1 MSDSTETIP
10 FAPPQLNRAALT
22 MLLTALLT
30 AAGPFWY
37 LTRTPRLDGVLATA
51 LLILPSVLII
61 FGAVRL
67 LTIRQQPELLT
78 LGTAAFDVAKN
89 LFVAAYVH
97 LAATA
102 RPSAMYLLACMS
114 LLTAFVLVSLVYRLT
129 SWIML
134 THTDDGDRTARLTPW
149 QEGVISQLRQH
160 RFLSICGLL
169 VADLHLLLFLG
180 LSIAFYDRAV
190 RGVSIERQV
199 HRADLPPRAA
209 ATEAGGPATAGLI
222 RTFAFPN
229 GSTSLR
235 CTATASNHAF
245 DPEYYDE
252 RNPNRWRVEQLGRSE
267 VLAASECGDELD
279 ETAWNIPKLQSLKL
293 ELANFY
299 NAAPYD
305 RYRVAVV
312 AHATDSRANTGFS
325 SNYEM
330 SRARA
335 EQVQALIETMLAKL
349 REEDATRPPLNLEW
363 QIMPSG
369 TGNMYLSGPSSAEAG
384 RLRSAGLARALT
396 TEVQFTRIPDH
407 LTKLQ
412 RESLERGNGRGAD
425 PELQL
430 LDYLYFMMT
439 MASANDL
446 APASGFVQFVS
457 AAGHI
462 SQLFL
467 LVVAFNVILA
477 FRRPLLNGEEKPEAT
492 A

>member
-1 MSDSTETIP
+1 MSDSTETVP
-10 FAPPQLNRAALT
+10 FAPPQLNKAALT
-22 MLLTALLT
+22 MLLTAFLT

-37 LTRTPRLDGVLATA
+37 LTRTPRLDGILATG
-51 LLILPSVLII
+51 LLILPSVLIV

-89 LFVAAYVH
+89 LFVAAYVQ
-97 LAATA
+97 LATNA
-102 RPSAMYLLACMS
+102 RPSVLYLLAAIS
-114 LLTAFVLVSLVYRLT
+114 LVTAFVLVGLVYRLT

-134 THTDDGDRTARLTPW
+134 AHTDDGERAVKLTPW
-149 QEGVISQLRQH
+149 REGVIGQLRQH

-190 RGVSIERQV
+190 GGVSIERQV
-199 HRADLPPRAA
+199 QRPDLPARAA
-209 ATEAGGPATAGLI
+209 ATEGRPATAGLI

-229 GSTSLR
+229 GSTSLH
-235 CTATASNHAF
+235 CTATASTHAF
-245 DPEYYDE
+245 DTEFYDE
-252 RNPNRWRVEQLGRSE
+252 RNPNKWRIEQLGRSE
-267 VLAASECGDELD
+267 VLAGSQCDDELD
-279 ETAWNIPKLQSLKL
+279 ETAWNVPKLQSLKA
-293 ELANFY
+293 ELTSIY
-299 NAAPYD
+299 STAPYD

-312 AHATDSRANTGFS
+312 AHATDSKANTGFS

-335 EQVQALIETMLAKL
+335 EQVQALVETMLAKL
-349 REEDATRPPLNLEW
+349 REEDSARPPLNLEW

-384 RLRSAGLARALT
+384 RLKSAGLSRALT
-396 TEVQFTRIPDH
+396 TELQFTRIPDH
-407 LTKLQ
+407 LTQLQ
-412 RESLERGNGRGAD
+412 RESLERNNGRGAN

-477 FRRPLLNGEEKPEAT
+477 FRRPLLDGEEKREASE
-492 A
+492 